1 MNLIDVF
8 NGVIL
13 KLDYDLMAKS
23 DTGSMWIFLAIILT
37 FLTILIVG
45 RRMSKRGNTRLSP
58 EQRRKYNKFVF
69 RRMARDIGLQ
79 KSHTEM
85 LDYLVKACKVKQPF
99 LVFSNTG
106 LLDDIIKKGIY
117 SLDHNRDISEEVRE
131 QNLSLIFQIKQI
143 IERNSRKGIGIR
155 STNLLKPGQS
165 LVITE
170 ESSGQYA
177 MKVVSNMRDMLC
189 LSAPHNRAG
198 HDFRWRKGTR
208 LRAHFW
214 RDSDAGYS
222 FQTKVLGYD
231 TIKGK
236 ICVLIQHSK
245 TLRREQKRKFRRRPL
260 EKPCFF
266 YPIQIMEMGSGRKK
280 KHKAVVEQSK
290 RHLGTV
296 ADISGGGCS
305 INSLNPLLQGQL
317 IKIEFEFERGTRI
330 AVFGK
335 IKRFNKNKV
344 RGGVM
349 HVMFTKVSGGY
360 LNRIYSYVYNYASP
374 SGFTA

>member
-1 MNLIDVF
+1 MNSIDTF

-13 KLDYDLMAKS
+13 KLEYDLMAKS
-23 DTGSMWIFLAIILT
+23 DTRSMWIFLAIILL
-37 FLTILIVG
+37 FLIILIVG
-45 RRMSKRGNTRLSP
+45 RRMGGRGNTRLSP

-85 LDYLVKACKVKQPF
+85 LDYLVRACKVKQPF
-99 LVFSNTG
+99 LVFSNAG
-106 LLDDIIKKGIY
+106 LLDDIIRKGIY
-117 SLDHNRDISEEVRE
+117 SLDHNRDINEEARE

-155 STNLLKPGQS
+155 STNLLKSGQP
-165 LVITE
+165 LVVTE

-189 LSAPHNRAG
+189 LNTPHNKAG

-236 ICVLIQHSK
+236 ISVLIQHSK

-260 EKPCFF
+260 EKPSFF
-266 YPIQIMEMGSGRKK
+266 YPIQIIETGVGRKK
-280 KHKAVVEQSK
+280 KRRAIVEQSK

-296 ADISGGGCS
+296 ADISAGGCS
-305 INSLNPLLQGQL
+305 INSLNPLSQGEL
-317 IKIEFEFERGTRI
+317 IKIEFEIERGTRI

-335 IKRFNKNKV
+335 IKRFGKNKV

-349 HVMFTKVSGGY
+349 HVMFTKVSGRY
-360 LNRIYSYVYNYASP
+360 LNRIYSYVYNYTSSSRFNA
-374 SGFTA
+374 

>member
-1 MNLIDVF
+1 MNFIDIF
-8 NGVIL
+8 NGVTL
-13 KLDYDLMAKS
+13 KLGYDLMAKS
-23 DTGSMWIFLAIILT
+23 DSKSMWVFLAIVLA
-37 FLTILIVG
+37 FLIILIIG
-45 RRMSKRGNTRLSP
+45 SRISGQKNTRLSS
-58 EQRRKYNKFVF
+58 EQKRKYNKFVF

-79 KSHTEM
+79 KSHAEM

-99 LVFSNTG
+99 LVFSNAG
-106 LLDDIIKKGIY
+106 LLDDILRKGIY
-117 SLDHNRDISEEVRE
+117 SLDNNRDITEEAKE
-131 QNLSLIFQIKQI
+131 QKLGLIFQIKQI
-143 IERNSRKGIGIR
+143 IERNSRRGIGIR
-155 STNLLKPGQS
+155 STNLLKPGQP
-165 LVITE
+165 LVVTE
-170 ESSGQYA
+170 ESDGQYA
-177 MKVVSNMRDMLC
+177 VKVVSNMRDMLY
-189 LSAPHNRAG
+189 LSAPQNKAG

-222 FQTKVLGYD
+222 FQTKILGYD

-266 YPIQIMEMGSGRKK
+266 YPVQIVEMGLGRKK
-280 KHKAVVEQSK
+280 KRKAMVEQSK
-290 RHLGTV
+290 RHLGTI
-296 ADISGGGCS
+296 ADISAGGCS
-305 INSLNPLLQGQL
+305 INSLNPLSQGQL

-335 IKRFNKNKV
+335 IKRFGKSMV

-349 HVMFTKVSGGY
+349 HVMFTKVSGKY
-360 LNRIYSYVYNYASP
+360 LNRIYSYVYNYTSR
-374 SGFTA
+374 SRFTA

>member
-1 MNLIDVF
+1 MNFIDIF

-13 KLDYDLMAKS
+13 KLEYDLMAKS
-23 DTGSMWIFLAIILT
+23 DTRSMWIFLAIILV
-37 FLTILIVG
+37 FLIILIIG
-45 RRMSKRGNTRLSP
+45 RRMSGRGNIRLSP

-99 LVFSNTG
+99 LVFSNAG

-117 SLDHNRDISEEVRE
+117 SLDHNRDISEEARE
-131 QNLSLIFQIKQI
+131 QNLSVIFQIKQI

-189 LSAPHNRAG
+189 LSAPHNKAG

-260 EKPCFF
+260 ERPCFF
-266 YPIQIMEMGSGRKK
+266 YPIQIMETGTGRKK
-280 KHKAVVEQSK
+280 KRRAIVEQSK

-296 ADISGGGCS
+296 ADISAGGCS
-305 INSLNPLLQGQL
+305 INSLNPLPQAQL
-317 IKIEFEFERGTRI
+317 IKIEFEIERGTRI

-335 IKRFNKNKV
+335 IKRFSKNKV

-349 HVMFTKVSGGY
+349 HIMFTKVSGRY
-360 LNRIYSYVYNYASP
+360 LNRIYAYVYNYTSL
-374 SGFTA
+374 SRSTA

>member
-1 MNLIDVF
+1 MNFIDIF

-13 KLDYDLMAKS
+13 KLEYDLMAKS
-23 DTGSMWIFLAIILT
+23 DTRSMWIFMAIILV
-37 FLTILIVG
+37 FLMILIVG
-45 RRMSKRGNTRLSP
+45 RRMSGRGNARLSP
-58 EQRRKYNKFVF
+58 EQKRKYNKFVF

-99 LVFSNTG
+99 LVFSNAG

-117 SLDHNRDISEEVRE
+117 SLDHNRDISEEARE
-131 QNLSLIFQIKQI
+131 NNLSLIFQIKQI
-143 IERNSRKGIGIR
+143 IERNTRKGIGIR

-189 LSAPHNRAG
+189 LSAPHNKAG

-245 TLRREQKRKFRRRPL
+245 TLRREQKRKFRRRL
-260 EKPCFF
+260 LAKPCFF
-266 YPIQIMEMGSGRKK
+266 YPIQIMEMGAGRKK
-280 KHKAVVEQSK
+280 KRSAVVEQSK

-296 ADISGGGCS
+296 ADISAGGCS
-305 INSLNPLLQGQL
+305 INSLNPLPQGHL
-317 IKIEFEFERGTRI
+317 IKIEFEIERSARI

-335 IKRFNKNKV
+335 IKRFGKNQV
-344 RGGVM
+344 RGGIM
-349 HVMFTKVSGGY
+349 HVMFTKVSGRY
-360 LNRIYSYVYNYASP
+360 LNRIYSYVYSYTSL
-374 SGFTA
+374 SRSTA

>member
-1 MNLIDVF
+1 MNLIANF

-13 KLDYDLMAKS
+13 KLEYDLMAKS
-23 DTGSMWIFLAIILT
+23 DTRSTWIFLAIILV
-37 FLTILIVG
+37 FLIILIVG
-45 RRMSKRGNTRLSP
+45 RRMSKNDNTRLSP

-69 RRMARDIGLQ
+69 RRMARDIGLE

-99 LVFSNTG
+99 LVFSNAG

-117 SLDHNRDISEEVRE
+117 SLDHNRDMGEEARE
-131 QNLSLIFQIKQI
+131 QKLSLIFQIKQI

-155 STNLLKPGQS
+155 STNLLKPGQP

-177 MKVVSNMRDMLC
+177 LKVVSNMRDMLC
-189 LSAPHNRAG
+189 LSTPHNRAG

-208 LRAHFW
+208 LKAHFW

-266 YPIQIMEMGSGRKK
+266 FPIQIMETGTGRKK
-280 KHKAVVEQSK
+280 KRTAVVEQSK

-296 ADISGGGCS
+296 ADISAGGCS
-305 INSLNPLLQGQL
+305 INSLNPLAQGQL
-317 IKIEFEFERGTRI
+317 IKIEFEIEHGTRI

-335 IKRFNKNKV
+335 IKRFGKNKV

-349 HVMFTKVSGGY
+349 HVMFTKVSGRY
-360 LNRIYSYVYNYASP
+360 MNRIYSYVYNYI
-374 SGFTA
+374 

>member
-1 MNLIDVF
+1 
-8 NGVIL
+8 
-13 KLDYDLMAKS
+13 MAV
-23 DTGSMWIFLAIILT
+23 LLY
-37 FLTILIVG
+37 
-45 RRMSKRGNTRLSP
+45 RL
-58 EQRRKYNKFVF
+58 
-69 RRMARDIGLQ
+69 
-79 KSHTEM
+79 
-85 LDYLVKACKVKQPF
+85 
-99 LVFSNTG
+99 
-106 LLDDIIKKGIY
+106 LLDNPAFPYGSFAGLY
-117 SLDHNRDISEEVRE
+117 
-131 QNLSLIFQIKQI
+131 
-143 IERNSRKGIGIR
+143 
-155 STNLLKPGQS
+155 T
-165 LVITE
+165 
-170 ESSGQYA
+170 

-266 YPIQIMEMGSGRKK
+266 YPIQIMEMGTGRKK
-280 KHKAVVEQSK
+280 KRRAVVEQSK

-335 IKRFNKNKV
+335 IKRFGKNKV

-349 HVMFTKVSGGY
+349 HVMFTKVSGRY
-360 LNRIYSYVYNYASP
+360 LNRIYSYVYNYAPP
-374 SGFTA
+374 SRFTA